1 MKAGYEQRMN
11 VFSESSF
18 ASLAQINFE
27 IITGTIAAL
36 HLQSLSS
43 SIFLSLVAIVF
54 ADRRKRISY
63 FYYGNTYQAFQL
75 SPSVYTIAG
84 AGWSSEIDV
93 KPMLRPNLLGVAM
106 VVNWISTW

>member
-43 SIFLSLVAIVF
+43 SIFLSFVAIVF

-63 FYYGNTYQAFQL
+63 FYGNTYQAFQL